1 MMRATTRSGDRH
13 MTTGSQALCWAVATF
28 GIAALCFVAP
38 AVAQTTAC
46 HGLELQVAI
55 ESTKEPECLSGVT
68 DDVEF
73 RGEWEYIQITDDDR
87 FIAVA
92 MQRAGTRSAFYRP
105 RLESIVESM
114 IGDSEDFEWSTG
126 VDHDGFA
133 IRRFDATLDND
144 TQLPCAGFMDLKGRS
159 MGSEVKSVVYGY
171 FCNLNG
177 IAFADGEIVDMLSHI
192 SY

>member
-1 MMRATTRSGDRH
+1 MMRAI
-13 MTTGSQALCWAVATF
+13 TGSKDPHVRTDRLVFYGVIAFA
-28 GIAALCFVAP
+28 IAALCFATP
-38 AVAQTTAC
+38 AAAQTKAC
-46 HGLELQVAI
+46 HSLDLQVAI
-55 ESTKEPECLSGVT
+55 ESTEEPECLGGVT
-68 DDVEF
+68 DGVEF

-87 FIAVA
+87 FIAVT

-105 RLESIVESM
+105 RLESAVESL
-114 IGDSEDFEWSTG
+114 ISDSEDFEWSIG
-126 VDHDGFA
+126 VDHEDFS
-133 IRRFDATLDND
+133 IRRFDVTFSND
-144 TQLPCAGFMDLKGRS
+144 THLPCAGFMDLKGRS

>member
-1 MMRATTRSGDRH
+1 MANMRALRIVAAIFGA
-13 MTTGSQALCWAVATF
+13 MILCAATP
-28 GIAALCFVAP
+28 AA
-38 AVAQTTAC
+38 AQTKAC
-46 HGLELQVAI
+46 HSLELQVAI
-55 ESTKEPECLSGVT
+55 ESTKPPECLGGVT

-73 RGEWEYIQITDDDR
+73 RGEWEYIQITDGDR

-105 RLESIVESM
+105 RLESAVESLVS
-114 IGDSEDFEWSTG
+114 DSEDFEWGTG
-126 VDHDGFA
+126 VDHEDFM
-133 IRRFDATLDND
+133 IRRFDVTFDD
-144 TQLPCAGFMDLKGRS
+144 TPLPCAGFMDMKGRS

-177 IAFADGEIVDMLSHI
+177 LAFADGEIVDMLAQI

>member
-1 MMRATTRSGDRH
+1 VETNRLARRIV
-13 MTTGSQALCWAVATF
+13 VAILGTMV
-28 GIAALCFVAP
+28 LCFATP
-38 AVAQTTAC
+38 AAAQTKAC
-46 HGLELQVAI
+46 HSLELQVAI
-55 ESTKEPECLSGVT
+55 ESAEPPECLGGVT

-87 FIAVA
+87 FVAVA

-105 RLESIVESM
+105 RLESAVESL
-114 IGDSEDFEWSTG
+114 ISDSEDFEWGTG
-126 VDHDGFA
+126 VDHEDFM
-133 IRRFDATLDND
+133 IRRFDVTVSDAP
-144 TQLPCAGFMDLKGRS
+144 LPCAGFMETKGRS

-177 IAFADGEIVDMLSHI
+177 LAFADGEIVDMLSHI

>member
-1 MMRATTRSGDRH
+1 
-13 MTTGSQALCWAVATF
+13 MTPNTLSVAVAVL
-28 GIAALCFVAP
+28 AVAVSCLAAP
-38 AVAQTTAC
+38 AAAQTKAC
-46 HGLELQVAI
+46 HSLELQVAI
-55 ESTKEPECLSGVT
+55 ESTKPPECLGGVT

-105 RLESIVESM
+105 RLESVVESL
-114 IGDSEDFEWSTG
+114 INDSEDFEWGTG
-126 VDHDGFA
+126 VDHDDFS
-133 IRRFDATLDND
+133 IRRFDVTLSND
-144 TQLPCAGFMDLKGRS
+144 TPLPCAGFMDMKGRS

-177 IAFADGEIVDMLSHI
+177 LAFADGEIVDMLSRI

>member
-1 MMRATTRSGDRH
+1 M
-13 MTTGSQALCWAVATF
+13 LAVAVAVL
-28 GIAALCFVAP
+28 AATVSCLTTP
-38 AVAQTTAC
+38 AVAQTKAC
-46 HGLELQVAI
+46 HSLELQVAI
-55 ESTKEPECLSGVT
+55 ESTKPPECLGGVT
-68 DDVEF
+68 DGVEF

-105 RLESIVESM
+105 RLESAVESL
-114 IGDSEDFEWSTG
+114 ISDTEEFEWGTG
-126 VDHDGFA
+126 VDHDGFS
-133 IRRFDATLDND
+133 IRRFDVTFSND
-144 TQLPCAGFMDLKGRS
+144 TLLPCAGFMDLKGRS

-177 IAFADGEIVDMLSHI
+177 LAFADGEIVDMLSHI